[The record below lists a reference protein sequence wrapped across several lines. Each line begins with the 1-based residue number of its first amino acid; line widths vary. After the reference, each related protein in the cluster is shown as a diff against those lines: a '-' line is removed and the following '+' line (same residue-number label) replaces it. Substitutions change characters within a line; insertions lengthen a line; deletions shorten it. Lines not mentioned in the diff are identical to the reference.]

1 MRSLMEDTS
10 LVENIIDSVFAMSAS
25 PAIEDE
31 GKDYFI
37 VEVVKNGKTNIGL
50 ISHVVLHSIINKIDP
65 TTSFSKVSLQKNEGS
80 LIYVFWSNLKKRY
93 FYVYN
98 SRLIFNSVEHAKAYC
113 SVAGMEPYLEAK
125 IKEEI

>member
-10 LVENIIDSVFAMSAS
+10 LLENIIDSVFAMSAS

-65 TTSFSKVSLQKNEGS
+65 TTSFSNLQKNNGS
-80 LIYVFWSNLKKRY
+80 LIYVFWSDLKKRY

-98 SRLIFNSVEHAKAYC
+98 SRLIFNSIEHAKAYC
-113 SVAGMEPYLEAK
+113 SAAGMEPYIEAR

>member
-1 MRSLMEDTS
+1 MKSLMEDTY

-37 VEVVKNGKTNIGL
+37 VEVVKNGKTNVGL
-50 ISHVVLHSIINKIDP
+50 ISHVVLHSIVNKIDP
-65 TTSFSKVSLQKNEGS
+65 TTPLFKASFQKNNES
-80 LIYVFWSNLKKRY
+80 LIYVFWSDLKKRY

-98 SRLIFNSVEHAKAYC
+98 SRFIFNSIEHAKAYC
-113 SVAGMEPYLEAK
+113 SVAGMEPYLEA
-125 IKEEI
+125 